1 MIDSILIYEDDQLD
15 YLLQIFEIFD
25 NINLIIE
32 NLEFDI
38 NNLIFNITKEL
49 ETLQI

>member
-49 ETLQI
+49 ETLQK